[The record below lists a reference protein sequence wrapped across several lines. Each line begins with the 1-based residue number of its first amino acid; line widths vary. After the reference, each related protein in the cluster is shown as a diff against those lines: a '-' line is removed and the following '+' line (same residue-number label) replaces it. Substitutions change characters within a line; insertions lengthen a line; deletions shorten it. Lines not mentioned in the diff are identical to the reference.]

1 MKTATIPASS
11 SPMVRDPI
19 CSRSSSN
26 SNSSCSVGTGGGNT
40 DWRPY
45 TGGVPDQT
53 MSINNRNDDDNND
66 AVDDVAVG
74 TGTNKKRKS
83 DHQSRHH
90 LRRKKS
96 KHSIQANNNNNNITN
111 LDDDD
116 TNDGMHD
123 GDNGDDNYCDNDD
136 DDDPENEYDDDSDI
150 SVVATTDI
158 TTTTNGEKG
167 VPNKQEEIW
176 NEMYK
181 RLQKYKIKY
190 QSTSVPINFDEDRRL
205 GNWVSNQRQFYRKNT
220 LAKDRINR
228 LISIDFVW
236 NLNPSWNEMYERLVD
251 YKKEK
256 KSTCVPTVYSAD
268 PQLGGWVQNQR
279 KFYNTNEPR
288 HTADRIKITQLASIG
303 FVWNM
308 YDAKWTE
315 KYDRLVKYKKQNKTT
330 CVPRSYPTDPQLG
343 NWVSQ
348 QRISYNT
355 KQLSLTADRITQ
367 LDSIGFV
374 WKINTKSKNIINK

>member
-1 MKTATIPASS
+1 
-11 SPMVRDPI
+11 
-19 CSRSSSN
+19 
-26 SNSSCSVGTGGGNT
+26 
-40 DWRPY
+40 
-45 TGGVPDQT
+45 

-83 DHQSRHH
+83 DHQ

-123 GDNGDDNYCDNDD
+123 GDNDDDNYC
-136 DDDPENEYDDDSDI
+136 
-150 SVVATTDI
+150 VATTDI

-167 VPNKQEEIW
+167 APNKQEEIW

-315 KYDRLVKYKKQNKTT
+315 KYDRLVQYKKQNKTT

-355 KQLSLTADRITQ
+355 KQPSLTADRITK

-374 WKINTKSKNIINK
+374 WKINTKSEKK